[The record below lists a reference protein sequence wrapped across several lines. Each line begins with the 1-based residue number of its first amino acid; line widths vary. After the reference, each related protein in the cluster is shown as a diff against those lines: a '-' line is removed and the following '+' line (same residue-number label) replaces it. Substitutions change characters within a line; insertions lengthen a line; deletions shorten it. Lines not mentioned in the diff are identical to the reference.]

1 MGGKDAGG
9 DDGEFLNYFFVF
21 LKLSKRIH
29 ITEAIYHMDRQQLL
43 LRAVK
48 DYNGFALN
56 GSKVHL
62 VHEKGNYITVEIR
75 MKGSVSDKGKEV
87 SDLLLES
94 LYELKMILERSI
106 EMPISIER
114 VRRIDGKSYLATFFS
129 KRRHVLGH

>member
-1 MGGKDAGG
+1 
-9 DDGEFLNYFFVF
+9 
-21 LKLSKRIH
+21 
-29 ITEAIYHMDRQQLL
+29 MDRQQLL

-48 DYNGFALN
+48 DYNGFASN
-56 GSKVHL
+56 ESRVHL
-62 VHEKGNYITVEIR
+62 IHEKGSYITVEVR
-75 MKGSVSDKGKEV
+75 MKESSLKKGKEI

-129 KRRHVLGH
+129 KRRNVLGH

>member
-1 MGGKDAGG
+1 MGSEDAGG
-9 DDGEFLNYFFVF
+9 DAGEFLNYFFVF
-21 LKLSKRIH
+21 PKLSKRIH
-29 ITEAIYHMDRQQLL
+29 IKETIYHMDRQQLL

-48 DYNGFALN
+48 DYNGFTSN
-56 GSKVHL
+56 DSKVNL
-62 VHEKGNYITVEIR
+62 VHEKGSYITVEIR
-75 MKGSVSDKGKEV
+75 MKESGLSKGKEI

-129 KRRHVLGH
+129 KKRHVFRH